1 MDSPAVLIDKTE
13 IPIGNESNLLELIRK
28 AGIELPTFCY
38 DPELSI
44 FGSCRMCIVEV
55 EGRGIMPAC
64 STKPENGMVIST
76 NTKQVRDF
84 RKMILELM
92 LAGHDQECTT
102 CPKNGGC
109 RLQSISKDLGVTEV
123 RYKHIPH
130 IEPRDL
136 SSDAIARD
144 MSKCI
149 LCGDCVR
156 VCDEKQS
163 VRALNF
169 TNRGIQARVMPAFNK
184 NLADVECVSCGHCV
198 KVCPVGALT
207 VTPGASGVWAAI
219 HDSEKTVVV
228 QVAPAA
234 RKALG
239 KAFGETSGSV
249 GTGKTISALKLMGF
263 DRVYDT
269 AFSSQAVMAEVGM
282 EFEKTEKRPLFTSTC
297 PAWTT
302 FAGYFYPDLPGTL
315 SSCKSP
321 QQMFGALCKD
331 KLAAQMGIAREDLVV
346 VSVMPCTAKKHEAR
360 LEKNI
365 TDGNPDV
372 DHVLTP
378 DELIMMI
385 EEMNIAWGELA
396 QSAFDVPFIPPAG
409 DGAETGVLRVVADM
423 LEKDP
428 GSYGI
433 KTCEEVVDGKTLK
446 IAVVTGLANAR
457 KLIDDIKSGEES
469 YDLVKVMSCT
479 DGCAHGR
486 D

>member
-1 MDSPAVLIDKTE
+1 MDSPTVLIDKTG
-13 IPIGNESNLLELIRK
+13 IPIEDEPNLLELIRK

-44 FGSCRMCIVEV
+44 FGSCRMCLVEV
-55 EGRGIMPAC
+55 EGRGLLPAC
-64 STKPENGMVIST
+64 SIKPEDGMVIQT
-76 NTKQVRDF
+76 NTKQVRDL
-84 RKMILELM
+84 RKMFLELM
-92 LAGHDQECTT
+92 LSSHEQECTT

-109 RLQSISKDLGVTEV
+109 RLQSISKHLDVTEV
-123 RYKHIPH
+123 RFKHMPH
-130 IEPRDL
+130 IEPKDL

-184 NLADVECVSCGHCV
+184 DLADVECVSCGQCV
-198 KVCPVGALT
+198 KACPVGALT
-207 VTPGASGVWAAI
+207 VKPGVHGVWAAI
-219 HDSEKTVVV
+219 HDSKKTVVV

-234 RKALG
+234 RKALR
-239 KAFGETSGSV
+239 KAFGEESGAIN
-249 GTGKTISALKLMGF
+249 TGKTISALRVMGF

-269 AFSSQAVMAEVGM
+269 VFSSDFVMAEVGK
-282 EFEKTEKRPLFTSTC
+282 EFEETEKRPLFTSTC
-297 PAWTT
+297 PAWTV
-302 FAGYFYPDLPGTL
+302 FAEYFYPDLPGTL

-321 QQMFGALCKD
+321 QQMFGVLCKD
-331 KLAAQMGIAREDLVV
+331 KLAAQTGIAREDLVV
-346 VSVMPCTAKKHEAR
+346 VSVMPCAAKKNEAC
-360 LEKNI
+360 LDKNAME
-365 TDGNPDV
+365 V

-385 EEMNIAWGELA
+385 EEMNIVWGELE
-396 QSAFDVPFIPPAG
+396 QGAFDEPFTSHAAG
-409 DGAETGVLRVVADM
+409 GAGTGALQVVTDM

-428 GSYGI
+428 NSYGI
-433 KTCEEVVDGKTLK
+433 KTREADVDGKTLK

-457 KLIDDIKSGEES
+457 ELIDKIKSGEETF
-469 YDLVKVMSCT
+469 DLIKIMSCT
-479 DGCAHGR
+479 DGCAHGH